1 MSNLILHC
9 ESICDVKSEKN
20 HKIPKS
26 RFKNIS
32 ARIPFFNFN
41 FFSIRFVKF
50 GQKLLGSFIH
60 LTTWSTS
67 PIFSNFQSH
76 SFSTKI
82 DKFYF
87 EKMSARHL
95 KYFQE
100 SGIMKYSFNEDYLFD
115 PDPPTGRFK
124 IKDLCF
130 FRTSFIFSK
139 KSQTK
144 YVQKATL

>member
-1 MSNLILHC
+1 
-9 ESICDVKSEKN
+9 
-20 HKIPKS
+20 
-26 RFKNIS
+26 
-32 ARIPFFNFN
+32 
-41 FFSIRFVKF
+41 
-50 GQKLLGSFIH
+50 
-60 LTTWSTS
+60 
-67 PIFSNFQSH
+67 
-76 SFSTKI
+76 
-82 DKFYF
+82 
-87 EKMSARHL
+87 MSARHL

-130 FRTSFIFSK
+130 FEHLSFSQK

>member
-1 MSNLILHC
+1 
-9 ESICDVKSEKN
+9 
-20 HKIPKS
+20 
-26 RFKNIS
+26 
-32 ARIPFFNFN
+32 
-41 FFSIRFVKF
+41 
-50 GQKLLGSFIH
+50 
-60 LTTWSTS
+60 
-67 PIFSNFQSH
+67 
-76 SFSTKI
+76 
-82 DKFYF
+82 
-87 EKMSARHL
+87 MSARHL

-115 PDPPTGRFK
+115 PDTPTGRFK

>member
-1 MSNLILHC
+1 MSNLILH
-9 ESICDVKSEKN
+9 CDVKSEKN

-32 ARIPFFNFN
+32 ARIRFFNFN